1 MEEELA
7 ERLRRWCAYQERC
20 TSQLQEKMRKMDLSD
35 EQVDRF
41 IGLLKEEGFLDDT
54 RFAISFA
61 SGKIR
66 IKKWGRIKVRAE
78 LSRLRIASSLIE
90 TALDSFDREEY
101 DALVI
106 ETARKKSALIRENDK
121 YVKTGKL
128 AQFLISKGIE
138 QQQAWQ
144 AAKLVVD

>member
-1 MEEELA
+1 
-7 ERLRRWCAYQERC
+7 
-20 TSQLQEKMRKMDLSD
+20 MRKMDLSD